1 MLKKTDKIFIA
12 GHRGLVGSEVLNLFR
27 EKKYKN
33 IIIANRKKID
43 LTNQK
48 KVDSFFKSQKPKAVI
63 ICAAKVGGIKA
74 NNTFR
79 GQFIYENLMIQNNI
93 IHSSYKNNVK
103 SLIFLGSSC
112 IYPKFAKQPLKEEY
126 LLSGKLEQTNE
137 PYAIAKIAGIKLC
150 ESYNI
155 QYKTNFKC
163 LMPCNL
169 YGSNDNFDL
178 QNSHFLPAIIS
189 KFHSASKSKKKIKK
203 IKLWGTGTPRRELLH
218 VRDLALAIEKFINL
232 RINETLINIGT
243 GYDNTIKFYA
253 KKIQKLM
260 FKDVKKI
267 VFDNRKEMNGT
278 PRKLLDISLA
288 KKYNWKPTILLE
300 NGLTSVIND
309 FCKKNK

>member
-1 MLKKTDKIFIA
+1 MKLIKKTDKIFIA
-12 GHRGLVGSEVLNLFR
+12 GHKGLVGSEVLNVFR

-33 IIIANRKKID
+33 IVTVNRKKID

-48 KVDSFFKSQKPKAVI
+48 KVGNFFKKYKPKAVI

-79 GQFIYENLMIQNNI
+79 GEFIYENLMIQNNI
-93 IHSSYKNNVK
+93 IHASYKNNVK

-112 IYPKFAKQPLKEEY
+112 IYPKFAKQPIKEEY

-137 PYAIAKIAGIKLC
+137 PYAIAKIAGLKLC
-150 ESYNI
+150 ESYNK

-169 YGSNDNFDL
+169 YGPNDNFDL

-189 KFHSASKSKKKIKK
+189 KFHSAHRSNEKK
-203 IKLWGTGTPRRELLH
+203 IKLWGTGTPKRELMH

-232 RINETLINIGT
+232 RIDETLINIGS
-243 GYDNTIKFYA
+243 GYDKTIRYYA
-253 KKIQKLM
+253 KTIQKLM
-260 FKDVKKI
+260 FKDVKRI
-267 VFDNRKEMNGT
+267 IFDNRKHMNGT
-278 PRKLLDISLA
+278 QRKLLDVSLA
-288 KKYNWKPTILLE
+288 KKYKWKTTVSLE
-300 NGLTSVIND
+300 DGLKSVINH
-309 FCKKNK
+309 FCKKNI

>member
-1 MLKKTDKIFIA
+1 MGLRPNPSVGVGKTWLKGF
-12 GHRGLVGSEVLNLFR
+12 
-27 EKKYKN
+27 
-33 IIIANRKKID
+33 
-43 LTNQK
+43 
-48 KVDSFFKSQKPKAVI
+48 
-63 ICAAKVGGIKA
+63 
-74 NNTFR
+74 
-79 GQFIYENLMIQNNI
+79 
-93 IHSSYKNNVK
+93 
-103 SLIFLGSSC
+103 
-112 IYPKFAKQPLKEEY
+112 EE
-126 LLSGKLEQTNE
+126 
-137 PYAIAKIAGIKLC
+137 
-150 ESYNI
+150 
-155 QYKTNFKC
+155 
-163 LMPCNL
+163 
-169 YGSNDNFDL
+169 
-178 QNSHFLPAIIS
+178 
-189 KFHSASKSKKKIKK
+189 SKKKIKK

-300 NGLTSVIND
+300 NVLTSVIND